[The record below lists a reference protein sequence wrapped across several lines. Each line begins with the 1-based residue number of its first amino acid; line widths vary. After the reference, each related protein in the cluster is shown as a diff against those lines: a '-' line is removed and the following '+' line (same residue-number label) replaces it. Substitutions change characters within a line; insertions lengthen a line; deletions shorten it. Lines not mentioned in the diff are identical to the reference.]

1 MRHSTPFPFFDR
13 ARKLRFD
20 VNALCDLEATL
31 GQSVGAAFTDGKAGI
46 STLRALLWA
55 GLKWEEP
62 SLTEKKVG
70 EFLQTYLE
78 NGGTVDQ
85 IADVVGKAMI
95 DSGIVGKSKAEG
107 ESADAEN
114 PRGETVVISAK

>member
-85 IADVVGKAMI
+85 LLISVEKAAKQSKDNGKNQITLA
-95 DSGIVGKSKAEG
+95 
-107 ESADAEN
+107 
-114 PRGETVVISAK
+114 